1 MADNPSLPPEPKLP
15 PYDGQTVA
23 STTISIT
30 NAGDGLSK
38 GMAIEPQVLDLRSK
52 RYVVLE
58 CTVDAHRHKSLP
70 GTEMLTLEQVLKAG
84 VATLV
89 DADLVQVVVDEQRE
103 RIAKAEEA
111 KKGISRL
118 PYNDDGELGLAHA
131 RGEHADSLA
140 EGCPVCDLERDT
152 KLAEEEGK
160 EPPKV
165 APIKG
170 RRQRRLPAAE

>member
-1 MADNPSLPPEPKLP
+1 
-15 PYDGQTVA
+15 
-23 STTISIT
+23 
-30 NAGDGLSK
+30 
-38 GMAIEPQVLDLRSK
+38 MAIAPQVLDLRSK

-58 CTVDAHRHKSLP
+58 CTVDAHRHKNLP

-111 KKGISRL
+111 KKGVSRL
-118 PYNDDGELGLAHA
+118 PYDEGELGLAHA

-140 EGCPVCDLERDT
+140 EGCPVCDLERDA
-152 KLAEEEGK
+152 KLAEADTAT
-160 EPPKV
+160 V

>member
-38 GMAIEPQVLDLRSK
+38 GMAITPQVLALRSK
-52 RYVVLE
+52 VYVVLE
-58 CTVDAHRHKSLP
+58 CDVDAHRHKNLT
-70 GTEMLTLEQVLKAG
+70 GTDMLTLEQVLKAG
-84 VATLV
+84 VATLA
-89 DADLVQVVVDEQRE
+89 DADLVQQVVDEQRE
-103 RIAKAEEA
+103 RIRLADEA

-118 PYNDDGELGLAHA
+118 PYDDEGELGLAHA
-131 RGEHADSLA
+131 RGEHADSMA

-152 KLAEEEGK
+152 KLAEDA
-160 EPPKV
+160 P
-165 APIKG
+165 AATPIKG
-170 RRQRRLPAAE
+170 RRQRRVPAAK

>member
-1 MADNPSLPPEPKLP
+1 MADNPALPPEPKLP
-15 PYDGQTVA
+15 AYDGQQVA

-58 CTVDAHRHKSLP
+58 CTVDAHRHKNLA

-89 DADLVQVVVDEQRE
+89 DADLVQQVVDEQRE
-103 RIAKAEEA
+103 RIHLADEA
-111 KKGISRL
+111 KKGINRL

-140 EGCPVCDLERDT
+140 EGCPVCDQERDAE
-152 KLAEEEGK
+152 LAEA
-160 EPPKV
+160 EPKP
-165 APIKG
+165 PTSIKG
-170 RRQRRLPAAE
+170 RRQRRAPAAT